1 MKKNFFTEIFS
12 LLGLALFF
20 HFLEI
25 RICPF
30 FSIFGIP
37 CPGCGLTRATILFL
51 QGKIMMSL
59 HYNLLAI
66 PIIISCGIY
75 SILLFFEKE
84 KYVEMIIT
92 KYKNV
97 LIIFAILIFI
107 IVEIIIINNYL
118 LY

>member
-1 MKKNFFTEIFS
+1 
-12 LLGLALFF
+12 
-20 HFLEI
+20 
-25 RICPF
+25 
-30 FSIFGIP
+30 
-37 CPGCGLTRATILFL
+37 
-51 QGKIMMSL
+51 MMSL

-66 PIIISCGIY
+66 PIIISCRIY

-107 IVEIIIINNYL
+107 IVEIININNYL